1 MLSGAITST
10 WMYPLVCPTKRTPP
24 VAISVIQILS
34 TLPTIPWY
42 GDNDSKTEVSSRL
55 RFFHFIARY
64 LLHPSSRASLEK
76 PRCRCTCRKRMST
89 TKTCRF
95 TERCVL
101 RELIL
106 LYEVNSLREILI
118 SLTSKW
124 DVSLVQTISSNV
136 FWGIQLIK
144 CRSDVLIND
153 N

>member
-1 MLSGAITST
+1 
-10 WMYPLVCPTKRTPP
+10 
-24 VAISVIQILS
+24 
-34 TLPTIPWY
+34 
-42 GDNDSKTEVSSRL
+42 
-55 RFFHFIARY
+55 
-64 LLHPSSRASLEK
+64 
-76 PRCRCTCRKRMST
+76 MST